1 MVMSN
6 QITDAITVAAVLKIS
21 ALGVDSFLR

>member
-6 QITDAITVAAVLKIS
+6 QITDSLSVYGLLKVARLKGI
-21 ALGVDSFLR
+21 